1 MSKYVVSI
9 DLGTTNTVMA
19 YAEAGSAQIQL
30 FDIDQ
35 LTAPGEVGAAALL
48 PSLRYHPAAGELAQG
63 DLQLPWRDDD
73 VAGLSQVIIGRLA
86 RKLGAQV
93 PGRVVSSAKSW
104 LSHPQ
109 VDRMA
114 PILPW
119 GAEADVAKVSPVAA
133 SASYLAHL
141 RHAWNT
147 RFPAHPL
154 EKQQLVLT
162 IPASFDE
169 GARALTLEAA
179 RMAGLPSLRLL
190 EEPQAAFYDWLFR
203 QRAALA
209 EELAQ
214 TRLVLVCDV
223 GGGTTDFSLM
233 KVDMANGQ
241 PAISRIG
248 VGNHLILGGD
258 NMDLALAHLI
268 EARMAGAAAGGGTA
282 AGDGAA
288 PSNGAAAGSNAA
300 ACDGT
305 AAGDSVAPGNGAPE
319 GGSAA
324 GGPAAGGTPP
334 QARLS
339 ASRLSQLAE
348 RCRAA
353 KELLLAA
360 DAPERTTV
368 TLLGAGSK
376 LIGGSRSA
384 ELTREEVA
392 TLVVDGFFP
401 LNETQAG
408 AKRGRGAIVEFGLPY
423 AADAAITRHLA
434 DFLRQHA
441 AAAREALGLPAD
453 STTIPIPDTLLLNG
467 GVFRADALAC
477 RLEATLAGWRQQALR
492 VLHNDNPDVA
502 VARGGVAYALGQSG
516 QAPVIGGGSAR
527 SYFLLLDDAGPAD
540 KPRRAICILPRG
552 AAENRELLL
561 AERSFALRLGRP
573 VRFHLASSTSDA
585 PQSGEVVELQPD
597 EYIQLPPIATV
608 LRDSSSADARKEIP
622 VQLAAMLSEVGTLEV
637 RCVATDD
644 TQRWLLEFQLR
655 GDAASETPKDDQ
667 TSMPAGL
674 TSAIDKIDRIFGS
687 RAQQVDLKEVKQLR
701 AQLEQLLG
709 SRESWTTPVL
719 RRLFDALLER
729 AKGRRRSSEHERA
742 WLNLSGY
749 CLRPG
754 FGHALDEWRIEQLWA
769 MYEAGVQ
776 NHKDSQVCAEW
787 WTLWRRVAGGL
798 SVDAQLRVLDD
809 FAFNVQADAAERGR
823 RPVTLVNGSEEDMLR
838 LGASLERIPGNY
850 KAEIGAWMLDQLQ
863 KSSKAAAKASAN
875 KTRSGAADLAKAEA
889 TQGRF
894 LWGLSRVG
902 ARQPFHGSAHDV
914 VAASIVE
921 QWLDAVLALDWK
933 KVEPAGF
940 AAAHLARMTGDR
952 SRDINE
958 TLRAEVLRRLS
969 GVGAP
974 ANWSAMVREVV
985 QLDQA
990 DEKRMLGDAL
1000 PPGLKL
1006 IA

>member
-1 MSKYVVSI
+1 MMSQYVVSI

-19 YAEAGSAQIQL
+19 YAEVGSAEIRL

-35 LTAPGEVGAAALL
+35 LTAPGEIGAAALL
-48 PSLRYHPAAGELAQG
+48 PSLRYHPADGEMADG
-63 DLQLPWRDDD
+63 DLQLPWQAED
-73 VAGLSQVIIGRLA
+73 VAGVQQVVVGRLA
-86 RKLGAQV
+86 RKLGGQV
-93 PGRVVSSAKSW
+93 PGRLVASAKSW

-114 PILPW
+114 AILPW

-141 RHAWNT
+141 RSAWNT
-147 RFPAHPL
+147 RFPAQPL
-154 EKQQLVLT
+154 EQQQIVLT

-203 QRAALA
+203 QRASLDEQLA
-209 EELAQ
+209 D

-233 KVDMANGQ
+233 KVDGA
-241 PAISRIG
+241 AISRIG

-258 NMDLALAHLI
+258 NMDLALAHLV
-268 EARMAGAAAGGGTA
+268 ESRMGGNE
-282 AGDGAA
+282 
-288 PSNGAAAGSNAA
+288 P
-300 ACDGT
+300 
-305 AAGDSVAPGNGAPE
+305 
-319 GGSAA
+319 
-324 GGPAAGGTPP
+324 
-334 QARLS
+334 ARLS
-339 ASRLSQLAE
+339 ASRLSHLAE
-348 RCRAA
+348 RCRVA

-384 ELTREEVA
+384 ELTRDEVTA
-392 TLVVDGFFP
+392 LVVDGFFP
-401 LNETQAG
+401 LNAEQAS

-441 AAAREALGLPAD
+441 AAARDALGLPAD
-453 STTIPIPDTLLLNG
+453 STETPIPDTLLLNG
-467 GVFRADALAC
+467 GVFRADALAR
-477 RLEATLAGWRQQALR
+477 RLEATLAGWRQQPLR

-527 SYFLLLDDAGPAD
+527 SYFLLLDATGPAD

-552 AAENRELLL
+552 AAENKELLL
-561 AERSFALRLGRP
+561 ADRTFALRLGRP
-573 VRFHLASSTSDA
+573 VRFHLASSTAEA
-585 PQSGEVVELQPD
+585 PQAGDVVELLPD
-597 EYIQLPPIATV
+597 DYIELPPIATV
-608 LRDSSSADARKEIP
+608 LRDSSAADARKEIP
-622 VQLAAMLSEVGTLEV
+622 VQLAATLSEVGTLEV
-637 RCVATDD
+637 HCVAKENA
-644 TQRWLLEFQLR
+644 QRWLLEFQLR
-655 GDAASETPKDDQ
+655 GEAAPETIDETP
-667 TSMPAGL
+667 MPAGL
-674 TSAIDKIDRIFGS
+674 PAALEKIDRIFGS
-687 RAQQVDLKEVKQLR
+687 RAQQVDIKEVKQLR
-701 AQLEQLLG
+701 TQLEHLLG
-709 SRESWTTPVL
+709 SRENWPTAVL
-719 RRLFDALLER
+719 RRLFDALMER
-729 AKGRRRSSEHERA
+729 AKGRRRSAEHERA

-754 FGHALDEWRIEQLWA
+754 FGHALDEWRIEKLWA
-769 MYEAGVQ
+769 LFDTGVQ
-776 NHKDSQVCAEW
+776 HHKDSQACAEW
-787 WTLWRRVAGGL
+787 WTMWRRVAGGL
-798 SVDAQLRVLDD
+798 SVEAQLRVLDD
-809 FAFNVQADAAERGR
+809 FAFNVQADATERGR

-850 KAEIGAWMLDQLQ
+850 KAEIGAWMLEQLQ
-863 KSSKAAAKASAN
+863 KEKKSEAA
-875 KTRSGAADLAKAEA
+875 RSRL
-889 TQGRF
+889 

-914 VAASIVE
+914 VDTATVE
-921 QWLDAVLALDWK
+921 QWLHAVLALDWK
-933 KVEPAGF
+933 KVEPAGYT
-940 AAAHLARMTGDR
+940 AAHLARMTGDR
-952 SRDINE
+952 SRDIND
-958 TLRAEVLRRLS
+958 TLRAEVLRRLNAS
-969 GVGAP
+969 TAP

-1006 IA
+1006 IS

>member
-19 YAEAGSAQIQL
+19 FAEAGSAQIQL
-30 FDIDQ
+30 FEIEQ
-35 LTAPGEVGAAALL
+35 LIAPGEVGAAALL
-48 PSLRYHPAAGELAQG
+48 PSLRYHPAAGELADG
-63 DLQLPWRDDD
+63 ELQLPWRADD
-73 VAGLSQVIIGRLA
+73 VAGLSQVVIGRLA
-86 RKLGAQV
+86 RKLGSQV
-93 PGRVVSSAKSW
+93 PGRLVASAKSW

-141 RHAWNT
+141 RSAWNA

-154 EKQQLVLT
+154 EGQQIVLT

-203 QRAALA
+203 QRATLA
-209 EELAQ
+209 EELAE

-233 KVDMANGQ
+233 KVDIVDGQ

-258 NMDLALAHLI
+258 NMDLALAHLV
-268 EARMAGAAAGGGTA
+268 EARMAGG
-282 AGDGAA
+282 
-288 PSNGAAAGSNAA
+288 AAGSNAA
-300 ACDGT
+300 S
-305 AAGDSVAPGNGAPE
+305 AGASASA
-319 GGSAA
+319 GGSAVA
-324 GGPAAGGTPP
+324 SGNAQPHAK
-334 QARLS
+334 LS
-339 ASRLSQLAE
+339 AGRLSQLAE

-384 ELTREEVA
+384 DLTREEVS

-401 LNETQAG
+401 LNEQQAP

-423 AADAAITRHLA
+423 ASDAAITRHLA

-441 AAAREALGLPAD
+441 GATREALGLPAD
-453 STTIPIPDTLLLNG
+453 STTVPIPDTLLLNG
-467 GVFRADALAC
+467 GVFRADALAR
-477 RLEATLAGWRQQALR
+477 RLEATLAGWRQQPLR
-492 VLHNDNPDVA
+492 ILHNDNPDVA

-527 SYFLLLDDAGPAD
+527 SYFLLLDDATHPD
-540 KPRRAICILPRG
+540 QPRRAVCILPRG
-552 AAENRELLL
+552 AAENREILL
-561 AERSFALRLGRP
+561 ADRTFALRLGRP
-573 VRFHLASSTSDA
+573 VRFHLASSTADA
-585 PQSGEVVELQPD
+585 PQAGDVVTLQPD
-597 EYIQLPPIATV
+597 DYVQLPPIATV

-622 VQLAAMLSEVGTLEV
+622 VQLATSLSEVGTLEV
-637 RCVATDD
+637 HCVARDD
-644 TQRWLLEFQLR
+644 AQRWLLEFQLR
-655 GDAASETPKDDQ
+655 GEATTEAPSDEAP
-667 TSMPAGL
+667 MPAGL
-674 TSAIDKIDRIFGS
+674 AAAIDKIDRIFGS
-687 RAQQVDLKEVKQLR
+687 RALQVDIKEVKQLR

-709 SRESWTTPVL
+709 SRESWPTPLL

-754 FGHALDEWRIEQLWA
+754 FGHTLDEWRVEKLWA
-769 MYEAGVQ
+769 MFDTGIQ
-776 NHKDSQVCAEW
+776 HHKDSQVCAEW
-787 WTLWRRVAGGL
+787 WTLWRRVSGGL
-798 SVDAQLRVLDD
+798 SVEAQLRVLDD

-850 KAEIGAWMLDQLQ
+850 KAEIGAWMLDQLH
-863 KSSKAAAKASAN
+863 KASKAAAKAAAN
-875 KTRSGAADLAKAEA
+875 RTRTGAADLAKAEA

-914 VAASIVE
+914 VETPVVE
-921 QWLDAVLALDWK
+921 QWLDAVLSLDWK

-952 SRDINE
+952 SRDIND
-958 TLRAEVLRRLS
+958 TLRAEVLRRLQ
-969 GVGAP
+969 GIGAP

>member
-19 YAEAGSAQIQL
+19 FAEAGSAQIQL
-30 FDIDQ
+30 FEIEQ
-35 LTAPGEVGAAALL
+35 LIAPGEVGTAALL
-48 PSLRYHPAAGELAQG
+48 PSLRYHPAAGELADG
-63 DLQLPWRDDD
+63 ELQLPWRADD
-73 VAGLSQVIIGRLA
+73 VAGLSQVVIGRLA
-86 RKLGAQV
+86 RKLGSQV
-93 PGRVVSSAKSW
+93 PGRLVASAKSW

-141 RHAWNT
+141 RSAWNA
-147 RFPAHPL
+147 RFPAYPL
-154 EKQQLVLT
+154 ESQQIVLT

-179 RMAGLPSLRLL
+179 RMASLPSLRLL

-203 QRAALA
+203 QRATLADELA
-209 EELAQ
+209 E

-233 KVDMANGQ
+233 KVDLGDGQ

-258 NMDLALAHLI
+258 NMDLALAHLV
-268 EARMAGAAAGGGTA
+268 EARMAGEAQ
-282 AGDGAA
+282 
-288 PSNGAAAGSNAA
+288 
-300 ACDGT
+300 
-305 AAGDSVAPGNGAPE
+305 
-319 GGSAA
+319 
-324 GGPAAGGTPP
+324 P
-334 QARLS
+334 QAKLS

-384 ELTREEVA
+384 DLTREEVSA
-392 TLVVDGFFP
+392 LVVDGFFP
-401 LNETQAG
+401 LNEQQAP

-423 AADAAITRHLA
+423 ASDAAITRHLA

-441 AAAREALGLPAD
+441 FATREALGLPAD
-453 STTIPIPDTLLLNG
+453 SAAVPIPDTLLLNG
-467 GVFRADALAC
+467 GVFRADALAR
-477 RLEATLAGWRQQALR
+477 RLEATLAGWRQQPLR
-492 VLHNDNPDVA
+492 ILHNDNPDVA
-502 VARGGVAYALGQSG
+502 VARGGVAYALGQSC

-527 SYFLLLDDAGPAD
+527 SYFLLLDDAAHPD
-540 KPRRAICILPRG
+540 QPRRAVCILPRG
-552 AAENRELLL
+552 AAENREILLTD
-561 AERSFALRLGRP
+561 RIFALRLGRP
-573 VRFHLASSTSDA
+573 VRFHLASSTADA
-585 PQSGEVVELQPD
+585 PQAGDVVTLQPD
-597 EYIQLPPIATV
+597 DYVQLPPIATV

-622 VQLAAMLSEVGTLEV
+622 VQLATSLSEVGTLEV
-637 RCVATDD
+637 HCVARDD
-644 TQRWLLEFQLR
+644 AQRWLLEFQLR
-655 GDAASETPKDDQ
+655 GEAATETAPDEAP
-667 TSMPAGL
+667 MPAGL
-674 TSAIDKIDRIFGS
+674 SAAIDRIDRIFGS
-687 RAQQVDLKEVKQLR
+687 RALQVDIKEVKQLR

-709 SRESWTTPVL
+709 SRESWPTPLL

-754 FGHALDEWRIEQLWA
+754 FGYTLDEWRIEKLWA
-769 MYEAGVQ
+769 MFDTGIQ
-776 NHKDSQVCAEW
+776 HHKDSQVCAEW
-787 WTLWRRVAGGL
+787 WTLWRRVSGGL
-798 SVDAQLRVLDD
+798 SVEAQLRVLDD

-850 KAEIGAWMLDQLQ
+850 KAEIGAWMLDQLH
-863 KSSKAAAKASAN
+863 KAAKAAGKAAAN

-914 VAASIVE
+914 VETPVVE
-921 QWLDAVLALDWK
+921 QWLDAVLSLDWK

-952 SRDINE
+952 SRDIND
-958 TLRAEVLRRLS
+958 TLRAEVLRRLQ

>member
-1 MSKYVVSI
+1 MHKYVVSI

-19 YAEAGSAQIQL
+19 FAEAGSAQIQL
-30 FDIDQ
+30 FEIEQ
-35 LTAPGEVGAAALL
+35 LTAPGEVAAAALL
-48 PSLRYHPAAGELAQG
+48 PSLRYHPTPGELADG
-63 DLQLPWRDDD
+63 DLQLPWRAVD
-73 VAGLSQVIIGRLA
+73 VAGMSQAVVGQLA

-93 PGRVVSSAKSW
+93 PGRLVASAKSW

-119 GAEADVAKVSPVAA
+119 GAAADVYKVSPVAA

-141 RHAWNT
+141 RSAWNT
-147 RFPAHPL
+147 RFTAHPL
-154 EKQQLVLT
+154 ESQYLVLT

-190 EEPQAAFYDWLFR
+190 EEPQAAFYDWLYR
-203 QRAALA
+203 QRATLDQQLA
-209 EELAQ
+209 D

-233 KVDMANGQ
+233 KVEVSDDASAQ
-241 PAISRIG
+241 PKISRIG

-258 NMDLALAHLI
+258 NMDLALAHLV
-268 EARMAGAAAGGGTA
+268 ESRMASTTAAA
-282 AGDGAA
+282 
-288 PSNGAAAGSNAA
+288 
-300 ACDGT
+300 
-305 AAGDSVAPGNGAPE
+305 
-319 GGSAA
+319 SAQ
-324 GGPAAGGTPP
+324 PP
-334 QARLS
+334 ARLS

-368 TLLGAGSK
+368 TLLGSGSR
-376 LIGGSRSA
+376 LIGASRSA
-384 ELTREEVA
+384 ELTRDEVA
-392 TLVVDGFFP
+392 ALVVDGFFP
-401 LNETQAG
+401 LNPMQEA
-408 AKRGRGAIVEFGLPY
+408 AKRGRTAIVEFGLPY
-423 AADAAITRHLA
+423 ASDAAITRHLA
-434 DFLRQHA
+434 EFLRQHA
-441 AAAREALGLPAD
+441 AAMREALDLPAD
-453 STTIPIPDTLLLNG
+453 SITVPTPDTLLLNG
-467 GVFRADALAC
+467 GVFRADALAR
-477 RLEATLAGWRQQALR
+477 RLEATLAGWRKQALR
-492 VLHNDNPDVA
+492 ILHNDNPDVA
-502 VARGGVAYALGQSG
+502 VARGGVAYALSQSG
-516 QAPVIGGGSAR
+516 RAPVIGGGAAR
-527 SYFLLLDDAGPAD
+527 SYFLLLDDTTRAD
-540 KPRRAICILPRG
+540 QPRRAVCILPRG
-552 AAENRELLL
+552 AAENREILL
-561 AERSFALRLGRP
+561 ADRTFALRLGRP
-573 VRFHLASSTSDA
+573 VRFHLASSAADA
-585 PQSGEVVELQPD
+585 PQAGDVVELQPD
-597 EYIQLPPIATV
+597 EYVQLPPIATV
-608 LRDSSSADARKEIP
+608 LRDSGAADARKEIL
-622 VQLAAMLSEVGTLEV
+622 VQLATSLSEVGTLEV
-637 RCVATDD
+637 HCVAREDA
-644 TQRWLLEFQLR
+644 QRWLLEFQLR
-655 GDAASETPKDDQ
+655 GVATTDAAASDETP
-667 TSMPAGL
+667 MPARL
-674 TSAIDKIDRIFGS
+674 AAAVDKIERIFGS
-687 RAQQVDLKEVKQLR
+687 RAQQVDVKEVKQLR

-709 SRESWTTPVL
+709 SRDSWHTPLL

-754 FGHALDEWRIEQLWA
+754 FGHALDEWRIGQLWA
-769 MYEAGVQ
+769 MYEGGIQ

-787 WTLWRRVAGGL
+787 WTLWRRVSGGL
-798 SVDAQLRVLDD
+798 SVEAQLRVLDD

-838 LGASLERIPGNY
+838 LGASLERIPGSY
-850 KAEIGAWMLDQLQ
+850 KAEIGAWMLGQLHAAT
-863 KSSKAAAKASAN
+863 KAAGKAAVN

-914 VAASIVE
+914 VEVSIVE

-952 SRDINE
+952 SRDINQ
-958 TLRAEVLRRLS
+958 TLRAEVLRRLN
-969 GVGAP
+969 GIGAP
-974 ANWSAMVREVV
+974 ANWSGLVREVM

-1006 IA
+1006 IS

>member
-1 MSKYVVSI
+1 MKSYVVSI

-19 YAEAGSAQIQL
+19 YAEPGSTQIQL
-30 FDIDQ
+30 FEIDQ
-35 LTAPGEVGAAALL
+35 LTAPGEIGAAPLL
-48 PSLRYHPAAGELAQG
+48 PSLRYHPAQGELADG
-63 DLQLPWRDDD
+63 DLQLPWRADA
-73 VAGLSQVIIGRLA
+73 AGLSQVVIGRLA

-93 PGRVVSSAKSW
+93 PGRLVASAKSW
-104 LSHPQ
+104 LSHPH

-114 PILPW
+114 AILPW

-154 EKQQLVLT
+154 ENQHIVLT

-179 RMAGLPSLRLL
+179 RMAGLPKLRLL
-190 EEPQAAFYDWLFR
+190 EEPQAAFYDWLHR
-203 QRAALA
+203 QRAT
-209 EELAQ
+209 LAQ
-214 TRLVLVCDV
+214 DLADTRLLLVCDV

-233 KVDMANGQ
+233 QIGPSGDADGQ

-258 NMDLALAHLI
+258 NMDLALAHLA
-268 EARMAGAAAGGGTA
+268 ESRMAASAAGASAGTGAASLADAASVGADTGAASPSGGGT
-282 AGDGAA
+282 
-288 PSNGAAAGSNAA
+288 
-300 ACDGT
+300 
-305 AAGDSVAPGNGAPE
+305 
-319 GGSAA
+319 
-324 GGPAAGGTPP
+324 
-334 QARLS
+334 RLS

-353 KELLLAA
+353 KELLLAD

-368 TLLGAGSK
+368 TLLGAGSR
-376 LIGGSRSA
+376 LIGGARSA
-384 ELTREEVA
+384 EFTREEVA
-392 TLVVDGFFP
+392 ALVVEGFFP
-401 LNETQAG
+401 LNPAQESAR
-408 AKRGRGAIVEFGLPY
+408 RGRGAIVEFGLPY
-423 AADAAITRHLA
+423 ASDAAVTRHLA

-441 AAAREALGLPAD
+441 AAMRAALGLPAN
-453 STTIPIPDTLLLNG
+453 STDIPIPDTLLLNG
-467 GVFRADALAC
+467 GVFRAHALA
-477 RLEATLAGWRQQALR
+477 RRIEATLSGWRGQALH

-502 VARGGVAYALGQSG
+502 VARGGVAYALGQAG

-540 KPRRAICILPRG
+540 KPRRAVCILPRCS
-552 AAENRELLL
+552 AENREILL
-561 AERSFALRLGRP
+561 AGRSFALRLGRP

-585 PQSGEVVELQPD
+585 APPQAGELVELQPD
-597 EYIQLPPIATV
+597 DYVQLPPIATV
-608 LRDSSSADARKEIP
+608 LRDSSAADARKEIP
-622 VQLAAMLSEVGTLEV
+622 VQLAASLSEVGTLEV
-637 RCVATDD
+637 HCVAQQGD
-644 TQRWLLEFQLR
+644 QRWLLEFQLR
-655 GDAASETPKDDQ
+655 ADATPEADAQDDA
-667 TSMPAGL
+667 SMPAGL
-674 TSAIDKIDRIFGS
+674 HAAIEKIDRIFGS

-701 AQLEQLLG
+701 AQLEHLLG
-709 SRESWTTPVL
+709 SRESWATLLL
-719 RRLFDALLER
+719 RRLFDALMER

-754 FGHALDEWRIEQLWA
+754 FGHALDGWRIEQLWA
-769 MYEAGVQ
+769 LFDTGIQ

-798 SVDAQLRVLDD
+798 SVEAQLRVLDD

-838 LGASLERIPGNY
+838 LGASLERIPGSY
-850 KAEIGAWMLDQLQ
+850 KAEIGAWMLDQLH
-863 KSSKAAAKASAN
+863 KATKAAAKAAAN
-875 KTRSGAADLAKAEA
+875 KTRTGAADAAKAEA
-889 TQGRF
+889 AQGRF

-914 VAASIVE
+914 VETAVVE
-921 QWLDAVLALDWK
+921 QWLSDILTLDWK

-952 SRDINE
+952 TRDIND
-958 TLRAEVLRRLS
+958 TLRAEVLRRLN

-974 ANWSAMVREVV
+974 ANWSAMVRDVV

-1006 IA
+1006 IS

>member
-1 MSKYVVSI
+1 MSNYVVSI

-19 YAEAGSAQIQL
+19 FAQAGSARIQL

-48 PSLRYHPAAGELAQG
+48 PSLRYHPATGELAAG
-63 DLQLPWRDDD
+63 ELQLPWPQED
-73 VAGLSQVIIGRLA
+73 AAQAVIGQLA

-93 PGRVVSSAKSW
+93 PGRLVASAKSW

-114 PILPW
+114 AILPW
-119 GAEADVAKVSPVAA
+119 GAQADVAKVSPVAA

-154 EKQQLVLT
+154 EKQQIVLT

-203 QRAALA
+203 QRASLA
-209 EELAQ
+209 EDLAQ

-233 KVDMANGQ
+233 KVEASGESQ
-241 PAISRIG
+241 PAINRIG

-258 NMDLALAHLI
+258 NMDLALAHLV
-268 EARMAGAAAGGGTA
+268 EARLTG
-282 AGDGAA
+282 
-288 PSNGAAAGSNAA
+288 
-300 ACDGT
+300 
-305 AAGDSVAPGNGAPE
+305 GAP
-319 GGSAA
+319 
-324 GGPAAGGTPP
+324 
-334 QARLS
+334 QAKLS

-368 TLLGAGSK
+368 TLLGTGSK

-384 ELTREEVA
+384 ELTRDEVSA
-392 TLVVDGFFP
+392 LVVDGFFP
-401 LNETQAG
+401 LNETQAP

-441 AAAREALGLPAD
+441 AAARQTLGLSAD
-453 STTIPIPDTLLLNG
+453 SGAIPMPDTLLLNG
-467 GVFRADALAC
+467 GVFRADALAR
-477 RLEATLAGWRQQALR
+477 RLEATLAGWRRQPLR

-516 QAPVIGGGSAR
+516 QAPVIGGGAAR

-540 KPRRAICILPRG
+540 KARRAICILPRG

-561 AERSFALRLGRP
+561 AGRTFALRLGRP

-585 PQSGEVVELQPD
+585 PQAGDVVELHPD
-597 EYIQLPPIATV
+597 QYIQLPPIATV
-608 LRDSSSADARKEIP
+608 LRDSGAADARKEIP

-637 RCVATDD
+637 HCVATEDA
-644 TQRWLLEFQLR
+644 QRWLLEFQLR
-655 GDAASETPKDDQ
+655 GEATPEATAPDETP
-667 TSMPAGL
+667 MPAGL
-674 TSAIDKIDRIFGS
+674 TAAVEKIDRIFGS
-687 RAQQVDLKEVKQLR
+687 RAQQVDIKEVKQLR
-701 AQLEQLLG
+701 GQLEHLLG

-719 RRLFDALLER
+719 RRLFDALMER

-754 FGHALDEWRIEQLWA
+754 FGHTLDEWRIEQLWA
-769 MYEAGVQ
+769 MFDSGVQ

-798 SVDAQLRVLDD
+798 SVEAQLRVLDD

-850 KAEIGAWMLDQLQ
+850 KAEIGAWMLDQLH
-863 KSSKAAAKASAN
+863 KASRSAAKAAAN
-875 KTRSGAADLAKAEA
+875 KTRTGAADVARAEA
-889 TQGRF
+889 AQGRF

-914 VAASIVE
+914 VETAIVE
-921 QWLDAVLALDWK
+921 QWLDSVLQLDWK

-940 AAAHLARMTGDR
+940 AAAHLARMSGDR
-952 SRDINE
+952 SRDIND
-958 TLRAEVLRRLS
+958 TLRADVLRRLS
-969 GVGAP
+969 GIGAP
-974 ANWSAMVREVV
+974 ANWSAMVRDVV

-1006 IA
+1006 IS

>member
-1 MSKYVVSI
+1 MNKYVVSI

-19 YAEAGSAQIQL
+19 YAEAGSAEIRL

-35 LTAPGEVGAAALL
+35 LTAPGEIGAAALL
-48 PSLRYHPAAGELAQG
+48 PSLRYHPADGELADG
-63 DLQLPWRDDD
+63 ELQLPWHAGD
-73 VAGLSQVIIGRLA
+73 VAGLPQVVVGRLA

-93 PGRVVSSAKSW
+93 PGRLVASAKSW

-141 RHAWNT
+141 RHAWNA
-147 RFPAHPL
+147 RFAAHPL
-154 EKQQLVLT
+154 EKQQIVLT

-190 EEPQAAFYDWLFR
+190 EEPQAAFYDWLYR
-203 QRAALA
+203 QRNALGEQLA
-209 EELAQ
+209 E

-233 KVDMANGQ
+233 KVDIGDGVAGQ

-258 NMDLALAHLI
+258 NMDLALAHLV
-268 EARMAGAAAGGGTA
+268 ESRMG
-282 AGDGAA
+282 GDG
-288 PSNGAAAGSNAA
+288 
-300 ACDGT
+300 
-305 AAGDSVAPGNGAPE
+305 
-319 GGSAA
+319 
-324 GGPAAGGTPP
+324 

-339 ASRLSQLAE
+339 AARLSQLAE

-353 KELLLAA
+353 KESLLAA

-384 ELTREEVA
+384 ELTREEA
-392 TLVVDGFFP
+392 AALIVDGFFP
-401 LNETQAG
+401 LNEAQEPARRT
-408 AKRGRGAIVEFGLPY
+408 RGAIIEFGLPY
-423 AADAAITRHLA
+423 ASDAAITRHLA
-434 DFLRQHA
+434 GFLRQHA

-453 STTIPIPDTLLLNG
+453 STAIPIPDTLLLNG
-467 GVFRADALAC
+467 GVFRADALAR
-477 RLEATLAGWRQQALR
+477 RLETTLAGWRQQALR

-540 KPRRAICILPRG
+540 KARRAVCILPRG
-552 AAENRELLL
+552 AAENKELLL
-561 AERSFALRLGRP
+561 AGRTFALRLGRP
-573 VRFHLASSTSDA
+573 VRFHLASSTADA
-585 PQSGEVVELQPD
+585 PHAGDVVELQPD

-608 LRDSSSADARKEIP
+608 LRDSSAADARKEIP

-637 RCVATDD
+637 HCVAMEGA
-644 TQRWLLEFQLR
+644 QRWLLEFQLR
-655 GDAASETPKDDQ
+655 GDTTPEAAAPDEAP
-667 TSMPAGL
+667 MPAGL
-674 TSAIDKIDRIFGS
+674 TAALEKIDRIFGS
-687 RAQQVDLKEVKQLR
+687 RAQQVDIKEVKQLR
-701 AQLEQLLG
+701 TQLEHLLG
-709 SRESWTTPVL
+709 SRESWTTPTL
-719 RRLFDALLER
+719 RRLFDALMER
-729 AKGRRRSSEHERA
+729 AKGRRRSSGHERA

-754 FGHALDEWRIEQLWA
+754 FGHALDEWRIEQLWV
-769 MYEAGVQ
+769 MFDTGVQ

-787 WTLWRRVAGGL
+787 WTMWRRVSGGL
-798 SVDAQLRVLDD
+798 SAAAQLRVLDD

-850 KAEIGAWMLDQLQ
+850 KAEIGAWMLDQLR
-863 KSSKAAAKASAN
+863 KATKAAGKAAAD
-875 KTRSGAADLAKAEA
+875 KTRTGAAALARAEA

-914 VAASIVE
+914 VDTATVE

-940 AAAHLARMTGDR
+940 AASHLARMTGDR

-958 TLRAEVLRRLS
+958 NLRAEVLRRLLA
-969 GVGAP
+969 VGAP

-990 DEKRMLGDAL
+990 DEQRMLGDAL

-1006 IA
+1006 IS

>member
-1 MSKYVVSI
+1 MMSKYVVSI

-19 YAEAGSAQIQL
+19 YAEAGSAEIRL

-35 LTAPGEVGAAALL
+35 LTAPGEIGAAALL
-48 PSLRYHPAAGELAQG
+48 PSLRYHPAQGELADG
-63 DLQLPWRDDD
+63 ELQLPWPSSEPA
-73 VAGLSQVIIGRLA
+73 VIGRLA

-93 PGRVVSSAKSW
+93 PGRLVASAKSW

-141 RHAWNT
+141 RSAWNA
-147 RFPAHPL
+147 RFPAQPL
-154 EKQQLVLT
+154 EQQQIVLT

-179 RMAGLPSLRLL
+179 RLAGLPSLRLL

-203 QRAALA
+203 QRTSLGEQLA
-209 EELAQ
+209 N

-233 KVDMANGQ
+233 KVDAGEQ

-258 NMDLALAHLI
+258 NMDLALAHLV
-268 EARMAGAAAGGGTA
+268 ESRMGGGEA
-282 AGDGAA
+282 
-288 PSNGAAAGSNAA
+288 
-300 ACDGT
+300 
-305 AAGDSVAPGNGAPE
+305 
-319 GGSAA
+319 
-324 GGPAAGGTPP
+324 
-334 QARLS
+334 ARLS
-339 ASRLSQLAE
+339 AGRLSQLAE

-360 DAPERTTV
+360 DAPERTTI
-368 TLLGAGSK
+368 TLLGSGSK

-384 ELTREEVA
+384 ELTRNEVA
-392 TLVVDGFFP
+392 ALVVDGFFP
-401 LNETQAG
+401 LNESREP

-453 STTIPIPDTLLLNG
+453 STAVPIPDTLLLNG
-467 GVFRADALAC
+467 GVFRADALAR
-477 RLEATLAGWRQQALR
+477 RLEAALAGWRQQPLR

-527 SYFLLLDDAGPAD
+527 SYFLLLDAAGPAD

-552 AAENRELLL
+552 AAENKEVLL
-561 AERSFALRLGRP
+561 AGRTFALRLGRP
-573 VRFHLASSTSDA
+573 VRFHLASSTADS
-585 PQSGEVVELQPD
+585 PQAGDVVELQPGD
-597 EYIQLPPIATV
+597 YIELPPIATV
-608 LRDSSSADARKEIP
+608 LRDSSAVDARKEIP
-622 VQLAAMLSEVGTLEV
+622 VQLAAMLSEVGRLEV
-637 RCVATDD
+637 HCVAKENA
-644 TQRWLLEFQLR
+644 QRWLLEFQLR
-655 GDAASETPKDDQ
+655 GEAEPEAADETP
-667 TSMPAGL
+667 MPAGL
-674 TSAIDKIDRIFGS
+674 PAALEKIDRIFGS
-687 RAQQVDLKEVKQLR
+687 RAQQVEIKEVKQLR
-701 AQLEQLLG
+701 TQLEHLLG
-709 SRESWTTPVL
+709 SRENWPTAVL

-729 AKGRRRSSEHERA
+729 AKGRRRSAEHERA

-754 FGHALDEWRIEQLWA
+754 FGHPLDEWRIEQLWA
-769 MYEAGVQ
+769 MFDTGVQ
-776 NHKDSQVCAEW
+776 HHKDSQACAEW
-787 WTLWRRVAGGL
+787 WTMWRRVAGGL
-798 SVDAQLRVLDD
+798 SVEMQLRVLDD

-838 LGASLERIPGNY
+838 LGASLERIPGSY
-850 KAEIGAWMLDQLQ
+850 KAEIGAWMLEQLQ
-863 KSSKAAAKASAN
+863 KEKKSEAA
-875 KTRSGAADLAKAEA
+875 R
-889 TQGRF
+889 GRL

-914 VAASIVE
+914 VDTATVE
-921 QWLDAVLALDWK
+921 QWLSAVLALDWK
-933 KVEPAGF
+933 KVEPAGYT
-940 AAAHLARMTGDR
+940 AAHLARMTGDR
-952 SRDINE
+952 SRDIND
-958 TLRAEVLRRLS
+958 TLRADVLRRLNAS
-969 GVGAP
+969 SAP

-1006 IA
+1006 IS

>member
-1 MSKYVVSI
+1 MNKYVVSI

-19 YAEAGSAQIQL
+19 FAEAGSAQIQL
-30 FDIDQ
+30 FEIEQ
-35 LTAPGEVGAAALL
+35 LIAPGEVGAAALL
-48 PSLRYHPAAGELAQG
+48 PSLRYHPAAGELADG
-63 DLQLPWRDDD
+63 ELQLPWRADD
-73 VAGLSQVIIGRLA
+73 VAGLSQVVIGRLA
-86 RKLGAQV
+86 RKLGSQV
-93 PGRVVSSAKSW
+93 PGRLVASAKSW

-141 RHAWNT
+141 RNAWNA

-154 EKQQLVLT
+154 ESQQIVLT

-203 QRAALA
+203 QRATLA
-209 EELAQ
+209 EELGE

-233 KVDMANGQ
+233 KVDLADGQ

-258 NMDLALAHLI
+258 NMDLALAHLV
-268 EARMAGAAAGGGTA
+268 EARMASEAQ
-282 AGDGAA
+282 
-288 PSNGAAAGSNAA
+288 
-300 ACDGT
+300 
-305 AAGDSVAPGNGAPE
+305 
-319 GGSAA
+319 
-324 GGPAAGGTPP
+324 P
-334 QARLS
+334 QAKLS

-384 ELTREEVA
+384 DLTRQEVSA
-392 TLVVDGFFP
+392 LVVDGFFP
-401 LNETQAG
+401 LNEQQAP

-423 AADAAITRHLA
+423 ASDAAITRHLA

-441 AAAREALGLPAD
+441 AATREALGLPAD
-453 STTIPIPDTLLLNG
+453 STAVPIPDTLLLNG
-467 GVFRADALAC
+467 GVFRADALAR
-477 RLEATLAGWRQQALR
+477 RLEATLAGWRQQPLR
-492 VLHNDNPDVA
+492 ILHNDNPDVA

-527 SYFLLLDDAGPAD
+527 SYFLLLDDAAHPD
-540 KPRRAICILPRG
+540 QPRRAVCILPRG
-552 AAENRELLL
+552 AAENREILL
-561 AERSFALRLGRP
+561 ADRTFALRLGRP
-573 VRFHLASSTSDA
+573 VRFHLASSTADA
-585 PQSGEVVELQPD
+585 PQAGDVVMLQPD
-597 EYIQLPPIATV
+597 DYVQLPPIATV

-622 VQLAAMLSEVGTLEV
+622 VQLATSLSEVGTLEV
-637 RCVATDD
+637 HCVARGDA
-644 TQRWLLEFQLR
+644 QRWLLEFQLR
-655 GDAASETPKDDQ
+655 GEAATETAPDETP
-667 TSMPAGL
+667 MPAGL
-674 TSAIDKIDRIFGS
+674 AAAIDKIDRIFGS
-687 RAQQVDLKEVKQLR
+687 RALQVDIKEVKQLR

-709 SRESWTTPVL
+709 SRESWPTPLL

-742 WLNLSGY
+742 WFNLSGY

-754 FGHALDEWRIEQLWA
+754 FGHTLDEWRIEKLWT
-769 MYEAGVQ
+769 MFDTGIQ
-776 NHKDSQVCAEW
+776 HHKDSQVCAEW
-787 WTLWRRVAGGL
+787 WTLWRRVSGGL
-798 SVDAQLRVLDD
+798 SVEAQLRVLDD

-850 KAEIGAWMLDQLQ
+850 KAEIGAWMLDQLH
-863 KSSKAAAKASAN
+863 KATKAAGKAAAN

-914 VAASIVE
+914 VETPVVE
-921 QWLDAVLALDWK
+921 QWLDAVLSLDWK

-952 SRDINE
+952 SRDINDM
-958 TLRAEVLRRLS
+958 LRAEVLRRLQ